1 MCERERDRDRF
12 WSESDK
18 FLKGKFRLK
27 KWKKKWCMHFYF
39 FNNHNLVLNSISLIF
54 YTWGFGVVEFELLKK
69 ALEHTSPRMRVSVPS
84 SSQKRV
90 TPFSFL
96 FPFLRFDFFFFS
108 IFSHVSIGFLLWKGF
123 VKDLFYFA

>member
-1 MCERERDRDRF
+1 M
-12 WSESDK
+12 
-18 FLKGKFRLK
+18 
-27 KWKKKWCMHFYF
+27 KKKMVHFYF

-69 ALEHTSPRMRVSVPS
+69 ALEHASPRMHVSVPS

-96 FPFLRFDFFFFS
+96 FPFLRFDFFLFS
-108 IFSHVSIGFLLWKGF
+108 IFSHVSIGFLL
-123 VKDLFYFA
+123 